1 MYIKAAA
8 GISPQISFE
17 QILSS
22 PEVYSGNR
30 LKCAEPDYAK
40 LIDARM
46 IRRMSRIIKM
56 GVVAAKDC
64 LQQVDITNP
73 GAIITGTAYGCLA
86 DTELF
91 LSKMVENNEELLTP
105 TSFIQS
111 THNTVGAQVALML
124 KCHNYNNTFVHRGF
138 SFESALLDAIS
149 LLQEGNVEDVL
160 VGAVDEITDTSHAL
174 LSRFGIY
181 KAENTSSIQLF
192 SNPSKGTIAGEGSA
206 FFVLANTASGSD
218 YAKLNG
224 IDTLYRPSDVEE
236 VSDFISNFL
245 NRHNLKIS
253 DIDVVLTGNNGD
265 INNDKI
271 YTSLNQ
277 SIFKGITNQ
286 PFKQYCGEYPTATA
300 FALWLAVNIIKSGK
314 LPADVAAKSP
324 KKILIYNHYLNI
336 HHSIYLLSAC

>member
-17 QILSS
+17 HIIQA
-22 PEVYSGNR
+22 PESYTGNR
-30 LKCAEPDYAK
+30 LKCAEPDYSK

-56 GVVAAKDC
+56 GVAAAKDC
-64 LQQVDITNP
+64 LQQAGITNP

-138 SFESALLDAIS
+138 SFESALLDAVS
-149 LLQEGNVEDVL
+149 LLKEGTIEDVL
-160 VGAVDEITDTSHAL
+160 VGGVDEITDTSHAL

-181 KAENTSSIQLF
+181 KTGNASSIQLID
-192 SNPSKGTIAGEGSA
+192 NPSKGTIAGEGSA
-206 FFVLANTASGSD
+206 FFVLANTTTGND
-218 YAKLNG
+218 YAKFEG
-224 IDTLYRPSDVEE
+224 IDTLYKPSDVEE
-236 VSDFISNFL
+236 VSHFINNFL
-245 NRHNLKIS
+245 NRHNLKAA
-253 DIDVVLTGNNGD
+253 DIDVLLTGNNGD

-271 YTSLNQ
+271 YTSLSQ

-286 PFKQYCGEYPTATA
+286 PFKQFCGEYPTATA
-300 FALWLAVNIIKSGK
+300 FALWLASNIIKSGK
-314 LPADVAAKSP
+314 LPADAAVKSP